1 MVAGQIP
8 VAAPDEAPAAPVSD
22 VPPWFRWGR
31 WLGRIVLSRRFA
43 LPLAAAALISGGL
56 TYGALTGTTALAHG
70 AKNVQVLL
78 LLDLVLVLML
88 CVVVLGRVVQ
98 LWMERRRGSA
108 GSRLHV
114 RLATLF
120 SVVAVAPAII
130 VAVFSVLFLNLGIES
145 WFSERVRTALDE
157 SMAVAVAYINE
168 HRQVIRADVLAMAND
183 INRAPPSLRNNPAR
197 FNSFLETQAA
207 LRALTE
213 AMVFGPDGKIYG
225 RTGFTFSMMLEK
237 IPFAILERAR
247 QGEVVVITNDSDDRV
262 RALVR
267 VQAFFD
273 SYLFVGRFVD
283 AVAMGHMERT
293 QQAVAEYK
301 QLEGERIGIQVKF
314 ALIFGLVAMLLM
326 LASVWMG
333 LTFATQMARP
343 IGRLIAAAER
353 VRSGDL
359 SVQVDEGPA
368 NDEIGSLSRAFNR
381 MTGQLDSQRQELIE
395 ANRQLDAR
403 RRFTESVL
411 SGVTAGVIGLGP
423 TGVIE
428 LPNRSALV
436 LLSARADALTGH
448 KLADAVPEMA
458 PLMIEAMSRPGRRAE
473 SEISIER
480 EGRTR
485 TLTVRITAE
494 RLAGE
499 LEGFVVT
506 FDDITALVVAQ
517 RTAAWADVARRI
529 AHEIKNPLTP
539 IQLSAE
545 RIKRKYL
552 HEITTE
558 VDVFSDC
565 IDTIVRQVGDIGRLI
580 DEFSSFARMPAPVF
594 RNEDALALVH
604 QSVTLQN
611 AAHPSIEFIEAV
623 PDHPVG
629 LRCDVQH
636 IAQVLTN
643 LVQNAVESIESR
655 DPPADGELAPGQVT
669 LSVSHSDH
677 GHTVIE
683 VEDNGRGLPGDQR
696 DRLVEPYVTT
706 RAKGTGLG
714 LAIVNK
720 IMEEHRGELLLGDAP
735 DVGARVR
742 LIFPAVDDETAD
754 TSDQHGDT
762 AVDAPKVASHG
773 A

>member
-1 MVAGQIP
+1 MVAEQT
-8 VAAPDEAPAAPVSD
+8 PDGVMVDKS
-22 VPPWFRWGR
+22 VWLRLGR
-31 WLGRIVLSRRFA
+31 WLGRVVLSRLFA
-43 LPLAAAALISGGL
+43 LALVAAALVSGVL
-56 TYGALTGTTALAHG
+56 TYRALTSTMSLALDA
-70 AKNVQVLL
+70 NTVRVLL
-78 LLDLVLVLML
+78 LFDLVLVLML

-98 LWMERRRGSA
+98 LWIERRRGSA
-108 GSRLHV
+108 GSRLHI

-130 VAVFSVLFLNLGIES
+130 VAVFSVLFLNLGLES

-168 HRQVIRADVLAMAND
+168 HRQIIRGDVLAMAND
-183 INRAPPSLRNNPAR
+183 INRASPTLRNNSAR
-197 FNSFLETQAA
+197 FNGFLETQAA

-213 AMVFGPDGKIYG
+213 AMVLNSDGKIYG
-225 RTGFTFSMMLEK
+225 RTGLTFSLMLER
-237 IPFAILERAR
+237 IPPQLFERANR
-247 QGEVVVITNDSDDRV
+247 GEVVVITSGTDERV

-267 VQAFFD
+267 LKAFID
-273 SYLFVGRFVD
+273 TYLLVGRVVD

-301 QLEGERIGIQVKF
+301 QLEGERYNIQVTF
-314 ALIFGLVAMLLM
+314 ALIFSLIALLLL

-333 LTFATQMARP
+333 LTFATHLARP
-343 IGRLIAAAER
+343 VSRLIVAAER

-359 SVQVDEGPA
+359 TVRVDEGPA

-381 MTGQLDSQRQELIE
+381 MTGQLDGQRQELVE

-411 SGVTAGVIGLGP
+411 SGVTAGVIGLDP
-423 TGVIE
+423 TGTIE

-436 LLSARADALTGH
+436 LLAARADDLTGH
-448 KLADAVPEMA
+448 KLADAVAEMA
-458 PLMIEAMSRPGRRAE
+458 PLMGEAMNRPGRRAE
-473 SEISIER
+473 AEISIER
-480 EGRTR
+480 EGRKR
-485 TLTVRITAE
+485 TLMVRIAAE

-552 HEITTE
+552 HEIQTD
-558 VDVFSDC
+558 VDVFSEC

-604 QSVTLQN
+604 QSITLQK
-611 AAHPSIEFIEAV
+611 AANPDIEFVEVV

-629 LRCDVQH
+629 LRCDAQH
-636 IAQVLTN
+636 VAQVLTN
-643 LVQNAVESIESR
+643 LVQNAADSIEGR
-655 DPPADGELAPGQVT
+655 DPPLDGELAPGRIT
-669 LSVSHSDH
+669 LTVNQD
-677 GHTVIE
+677 GDNHTVIE
-683 VEDNGRGLPGDQR
+683 IEDNGRGLPGEQR

-714 LAIVNK
+714 LAIVKK
-720 IMEEHRGELLLGDAP
+720 IMEDHRGELMLGDAP
-735 DVGARVR
+735 DGGARIR
-742 LIFPAVDDETAD
+742 LIFPAADE
-754 TSDQHGDT
+754 DT
-762 AVDAPKVASHG
+762 AGNADQPSEIPKVASHG